1 MAKLYFRY
9 GAMGSGKSLNLLSVA
24 FNYQERNQN
33 VLILTSAVDDRYG
46 INKIKSRVGIEKE
59 AKSISE
65 ETNIYDLFIKENT
78 INKISCVLVDESQFL
93 KKHHI
98 IQLSDIVDLYDT
110 PVICYGLR
118 SSFTLEPFEGSM
130 YLMTISDCIEELK
143 TVCWCG
149 KNANINA
156 RVVDNKITT
165 TGEQIQI
172 GGNESYVSLCR
183 KHFKEGKIKK

>member
-9 GAMGSGKSLNLLSVA
+9 SSMNAGKSLDLLKTA
-24 FNYQERNQN
+24 YNYEERQQN
-33 VLILTSAVDDRYG
+33 VLILTSALDVRYG
-46 INKIKSRVGIEKE
+46 INKIKSRVGLEKE

-65 ETNIYDLFIKENT
+65 DTNICDIFIKENS
-78 INKISCVLVDESQFL
+78 INKINCVLVDESQFL

-98 IQLSDIVDLYDT
+98 MQLTDIVDLYDT

-118 SSFTLEPFEGSM
+118 SDFKNDPFEGSS
-130 YLMTISDCIEELK
+130 YLMAISDTIEELK

-149 KNANINA
+149 KKAIINA